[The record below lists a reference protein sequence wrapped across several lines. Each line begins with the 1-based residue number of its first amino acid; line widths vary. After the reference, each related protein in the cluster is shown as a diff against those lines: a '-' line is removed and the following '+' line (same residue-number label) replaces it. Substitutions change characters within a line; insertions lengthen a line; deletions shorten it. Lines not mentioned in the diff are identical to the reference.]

1 MLHSDLRGICCPS
14 RRERSEIDEKKGTVQ
29 KDQQKR
35 VKAEEPM
42 EFSLM
47 ESGKST
53 FSKAML
59 VPVVQFE
66 LAFSV
71 M

>member
-1 MLHSDLRGICCPS
+1 M
-14 RRERSEIDEKKGTVQ
+14 Q

-59 VPVVQFE
+59 VPAVQFE

>member
-1 MLHSDLRGICCPS
+1 MLHRNLRGIWFPS

-35 VKAEEPM
+35 VKTEEPM

-47 ESGKST
+47 ASGKST
-53 FSKAML
+53 FFKAML
-59 VPVVQFE
+59 VLVVQFE